1 MPEMTSASPTT
12 NAPAEVDGAVV
23 PSVGIDRK
31 PTGIP
36 ASAMTSADSRPAW
49 SCASGAMEQTR
60 FEKTGRA
67 RRASRDPATTVAIS
81 TANRAASS
89 PMTMPW
95 KCLTVLL

>member
-1 MPEMTSASPTT
+1 MTSASPTT
-12 NAPAEVDGAVV
+12 NAPADVDGAVV

-49 SCASGAMEQTR
+49 SCASGAMEQIEVR
-60 FEKTGRA
+60 EGPAARA
-67 RRASRDPATTVAIS
+67 APRGEPAMTVAIS

>member
-49 SCASGAMEQTR
+49 SCANGAMEQIR
-60 FEKTGRA
+60 FEKAGRV